1 MRQYPSPRW
10 ASQPRRCSNELSWT
24 SKPPSMQHI
33 TSRAV
38 QRQGRTAAGCEGKA
52 PAGCEGRPRPSVR
65 TWVSR
70 TLHARARSATALPV
84 HAPHYWVCGHGNIW
98 HTDVT
103 QGVFVG
109 LQQLQ
114 RLPIQHSKSIEIFL
128 RAGMRAVGLGLH
140 TVAVSAAS
148 GTRTRTGTVTCGL
161 NGSE

>member
-1 MRQYPSPRW
+1 MG
-10 ASQPRRCSNELSWT
+10 QPHT
-24 SKPPSMQHI
+24 
-33 TSRAV
+33 T
-38 QRQGRTAAGCEGKA
+38 
-52 PAGCEGRPRPSVR
+52 RPR
-65 TWVSR
+65 
-70 TLHARARSATALPV
+70 TLSHGAARSCTTLLGV
-84 HAPHYWVCGHGNIW
+84 GHGNIW